1 MSQGGSRTPD
11 GTCIFRIVT
20 KDLILLFQRILVTMA
35 SFCVLLAIPFFRTGS
50 SDMPF
55 VTAYMPRSQIKSN
68 ARGYRCEPAAF
79 KHGKPCPRPGYQ
91 KFFGAEGLKLLEE
104 PDWGRPPEA

>member
-1 MSQGGSRTPD
+1 
-11 GTCIFRIVT
+11 
-20 KDLILLFQRILVTMA
+20 
-35 SFCVLLAIPFFRTGS
+35 
-50 SDMPF
+50 MPF